1 MPFTGLTKFGGAFLS
16 KFECFI
22 CNLVMCWI
30 GKIGPYCNLVMCWIS
45 NVLGAGAYLQL
56 LIALLAIPLSVSF
69 PINLHLEVFLYIKA
83 VWLARWLDYPRYFY
97 FVWTVQLLLLP
108 MLTMRS
114 I

>member
-1 MPFTGLTKFGGAFLS
+1 MSNFFLPYQSGSDGRTIPNNNIAVQADMPFTGLTKFGGAFLS

-56 LIALLAIPLSVSF
+56 LITLLAIPLSLSF
-69 PINLHLEVFLYIKA
+69 PNNLHLELFLYIKA
-83 VWLARWLDYPRYFY
+83 VWLAR
-97 FVWTVQLLLLP
+97 
-108 MLTMRS
+108 
-114 I
+114 